1 VRAEEEHVSG
11 RRQFTRPAPGGRRA
25 SAGFGLIEA
34 LVAAG
39 ILGFAMLAFQASTIT
54 LTRGEKEADS
64 TAVATALAQ
73 QRLELLRSLP
83 LGDPRH
89 TPGTYADP
97 SNPLTADGQ
106 PNGRYTVTWQ
116 VSNRDVP
123 DFGLKTILVNVAWND
138 PRPRTMRL
146 GAFVRCTLVPCP

>member
-1 VRAEEEHVSG
+1 MSA
-11 RRQFTRPAPGGRRA
+11 RRHRIRSTPPDRRA

-39 ILGFAMLAFQASTIT
+39 ILGFAMLAFQASAIT
-54 LTRGEKEADS
+54 LTRGSKEADS
-64 TAVATALAQ
+64 TAAATALAQ

-83 LGDPRH
+83 LGHPSH
-89 TPGTYADP
+89 TPGNYTDP

-106 PNGRYTVTWQ
+106 PNGRYTVTWT

-123 DFGLKTILVNVAWND
+123 DFGLKTVLVNVAWND

-146 GAFVRCTLVPCP
+146 GALVRCTLVPCP